1 MVYKSATRQ
10 YNMSMDHLIE
20 QFRHKIARTPMHFV
34 RNIHDSIQWNARLIG
49 IRGARGVGKTTLL
62 LQHIK
67 QTFAQDLNKV
77 LYVSLDNLWFSN
89 HSLLELADSFAKKGG
104 THLFLDEVHRYSGWS
119 QILKNLYDDYPELFV
134 TFTGSSLLH
143 LLDAKADLSRR
154 AVVYTMQGLSFREYL
169 ALAANIAFPAFSL
182 DKILSEHEAISAEI
196 VSQFKPFQFFPA
208 YLQTGYYP
216 YFAEEPDTYPLRLEE
231 TINMTLELE
240 LPLLRRLDITYVP
253 KLKQLLSIIAESA
266 PFIPNISKLSEKI
279 GLNRQ
284 TMLTYLGYLSEAKL
298 IRPLYRDAHGI
309 SALQK
314 PNKLFLENTNL
325 MYLFRKQSVD
335 IGNARETFLANQLA
349 CGHELSFADTGDFIV
364 DGNITIEVGGK
375 NKTRKQIKDISDSYV
390 AADNIE
396 YGFGR
401 KIPLW
406 LFGFLY

>member
-1 MVYKSATRQ
+1 MEY
-10 YNMSMDHLIE
+10 LIE
-20 QFRHKIARTPMHFV
+20 QFRRKIAQTQTRFV
-34 RNIHDSIQWNARLIG
+34 RSIHDDIHWDSRLVG

-67 QTFAQDLNKV
+67 KTFAEDLNKV

-89 HSLLELADSFAKKGG
+89 HSLPELADSFVKKGG
-104 THLFLDEVHRYSGWS
+104 THLFLDEVHRYPGWS
-119 QILKNLYDDYPELFV
+119 QILKNLYDDYPELFI

-169 ALAANIAFPAFSL
+169 ALAARMVFPALSL
-182 DKILSEHEAISAEI
+182 EQILKEHEALAADIVKEI
-196 VSQFKPFQFFPA
+196 KPFQFFPA

-216 YFAEEPDTYPLRLEE
+216 YFAEEPDTYALRLEE

-240 LPLLRRLDITYVP
+240 LPLLRKLDIAYIP

-266 PFIPNISKLSEKI
+266 PFIPNVSKLSEKI
-279 GLNRQ
+279 GINRQ
-284 TMLTYLGYLSEAKL
+284 TMLTYLGYLAEAKL
-298 IRPLYRDAHGI
+298 VRPLYRDAHGI

-314 PNKLFLENTNL
+314 PDKLYLENTNL
-325 MYLFRKQSVD
+325 MYVFRKQSAD

-349 CGHELSFADTGDFIV
+349 CSHELSFTDTGDFVV
-364 DGNITIEVGGK
+364 DGSITVEVGGK
-375 NKTRKQIKDISDSYV
+375 NKTRRQIKNISDSYV